1 MKIAFYLNV
10 ISPHQLPL
18 AREIVQLIGEEN
30 FKYVY
35 AEEFH
40 AERKAMGWDDGDM
53 PAWCMK
59 GDENVSELIDADLVY
74 TGIRCLSL
82 MARRAALGKKTVYY
96 SERWFNR
103 RYQTS
108 GY

>member
-53 PAWCMK
+53 PVWCMK
-59 GDENVSELIDADLVY
+59 GDESSKDKHKNTIVLW
-74 TGIRCLSL
+74 T
-82 MARRAALGKKTVYY
+82 
-96 SERWFNR
+96 F
-103 RYQTS
+103 
-108 GY
+108 